1 MIFIVIHRLTSYQ
14 TNSLI
19 LLANQLIDY
28 VPEKVEGDSYYDL
41 ISNDVIL
48 EICYSNKQLIA
59 NIQNKKYLQLEDYQ
73 NTLNAVGYMLF
84 DYCKDNVTYYYNKFM
99 QEHSDYGFD
108 NYDIFDIALGK
119 ETKQKFALWHLKY
132 KSDGFHLLGFK
143 NKGNDIVAFNGADGD
158 IKIEQV
164 YCIQIGNAKLF
175 ISDCDKKVYCRSAD
189 KELFYIKEIKH
200 KYKSFR
206 RAA

>member
-1 MIFIVIHRLTSYQ
+1 MIFIVIRRITSNQ

-19 LLANQLIDY
+19 ILANQLIDY
-28 VPEKVEGDSYYDL
+28 VPQKVEGDTYYNL
-41 ISNDVIL
+41 ISNDIIL
-48 EICYSNKQLIA
+48 EICYENKALMA
-59 NIQNKKYLQLEDYQ
+59 NIRNKNQLQLEEYQ
-73 NTLNAVGYMLF
+73 DTLNAVGYMLC
-84 DYCKDNVTYYYNKFM
+84 DYCKDKATVYYNKFM
-99 QEHSDYGFD
+99 QEYSDYTFD
-108 NYDIFDIALGK
+108 NNVLDVILGK
-119 ETKQKFALWHLKY
+119 ETQQKFDLWNLKH

-143 NKGNDIVAFNGADGD
+143 YKDNNIVAFNGSCGD

-164 YCIQIGNAKLF
+164 FCVQIGNAKLF

>member
-1 MIFIVIHRLTSYQ
+1 MIFIVIRRITSNQ

-19 LLANQLIDY
+19 LLANRLIDY
-28 VPEKVEGDSYYDL
+28 VPQKVEDDNYYDL
-41 ISNDVIL
+41 ISNDIIL
-48 EICYSNKQLIA
+48 EICYENKALMA
-59 NIQNKKYLQLEDYQ
+59 NIRNKKQLQLEDYQ
-73 NTLNAVGYMLF
+73 DTLNAVGYMLF
-84 DYCKDNVTYYYNKFM
+84 DYCKDKATVYYNKFM
-99 QEHSDYGFD
+99 QEYSDYTFD
-108 NYDIFDIALGK
+108 NNVLDVILGK
-119 ETKQKFALWHLKY
+119 ETQQKFDLWNLKH

-143 NKGNDIVAFNGADGD
+143 YKDNNIVAFNGSCGD

-164 YCIQIGNAKLF
+164 FCVQIGNAKLF

>member
-1 MIFIVIHRLTSYQ
+1 MIFIVIRRITSNQ

-19 LLANQLIDY
+19 LLANRLIDY
-28 VPEKVEGDSYYDL
+28 VPQKVEDDIYYDL
-41 ISNDVIL
+41 ISNDIIH
-48 EICYSNKQLIA
+48 EICYENKALMA
-59 NIQNKKYLQLEDYQ
+59 NIRNKKQLQLEDYQ
-73 NTLNAVGYMLF
+73 DTLNAVGYMLF
-84 DYCKDNVTYYYNKFM
+84 DYCRDKVTVYYNKFM
-99 QEHSDYGFD
+99 QEYSDYEFD
-108 NYDIFDIALGK
+108 NNVLDVILGK
-119 ETKQKFALWHLKY
+119 ETQQKFDLWNLKH

-143 NKGNDIVAFNGADGD
+143 YKDNNIVAFNGSCGD

-164 YCIQIGNAKLF
+164 FCVQIGNAKLF

>member
-1 MIFIVIHRLTSYQ
+1 MIFIVIRRITSNQ

-19 LLANQLIDY
+19 LLANRLIDY
-28 VPEKVEGDSYYDL
+28 VPQKVEDDIYYNL
-41 ISNDVIL
+41 ISNDIIL
-48 EICYSNKQLIA
+48 EICYENKALMA
-59 NIQNKKYLQLEDYQ
+59 NIRSKKQLQLEDYRD
-73 NTLNAVGYMLF
+73 TLNAVGYMLF
-84 DYCKDNVTYYYNKFM
+84 DYCKDKVTVYYNKFM
-99 QEHSDYGFD
+99 QEYSDYTFD
-108 NYDIFDIALGK
+108 NNVLDVILGK
-119 ETKQKFALWHLKY
+119 ETQQKFDLWNLKH

-143 NKGNDIVAFNGADGD
+143 YKDNNIVAFNGSCGD

-164 YCIQIGNAKLF
+164 FCVQIGNAKLF

>member
-1 MIFIVIHRLTSYQ
+1 M
-14 TNSLI
+14 
-19 LLANQLIDY
+19 ANRLIDY
-28 VPEKVEGDSYYDL
+28 VPQAVEDDIYYDL
-41 ISNDVIL
+41 ISNDIIL
-48 EICYSNKQLIA
+48 EICYENKALMA
-59 NIQNKKYLQLEDYQ
+59 NIRNKKQLQLEDYQ
-73 NTLNAVGYMLF
+73 DTLNAVGYMLF
-84 DYCKDNVTYYYNKFM
+84 DYCRDKATVYYNKFM
-99 QEHSDYGFD
+99 QEYSDYEFD
-108 NYDIFDIALGK
+108 NNVLDVILGK
-119 ETKQKFALWHLKY
+119 ETQQKFDLWNLKH

-143 NKGNDIVAFNGADGD
+143 YKDNNIVAFNGSCGD

-164 YCIQIGNAKLF
+164 FCVQIGNAKLF

>member
-1 MIFIVIHRLTSYQ
+1 M
-14 TNSLI
+14 
-19 LLANQLIDY
+19 ANRLIDY
-28 VPEKVEGDSYYDL
+28 VPQEVEGDIYYKL
-41 ISNDVIL
+41 ISKDIIL
-48 EICYSNKQLIA
+48 EICNTNKALMA
-59 NIQNKKYLQLEDYQ
+59 NIRNKKQLQLEDYQ
-73 NTLNAVGYMLF
+73 DTLNAVGYMLF
-84 DYCKDNVTYYYNKFM
+84 DYCRDKATVYYNKFM
-99 QEHSDYGFD
+99 QEYSDYTFD
-108 NYDIFDIALGK
+108 NNVLDVILGK
-119 ETKQKFALWHLKY
+119 ETQQKFDLWNLKH

-143 NKGNDIVAFNGADGD
+143 YKDNNIVAFNGSCGD

-164 YCIQIGNAKLF
+164 FCVQIGNAKLF